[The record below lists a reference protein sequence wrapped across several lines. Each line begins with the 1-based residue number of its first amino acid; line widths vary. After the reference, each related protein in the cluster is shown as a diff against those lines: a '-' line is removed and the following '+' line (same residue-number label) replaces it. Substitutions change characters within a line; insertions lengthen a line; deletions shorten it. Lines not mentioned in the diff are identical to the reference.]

1 MASQNPYVI
10 GYLLIPKIQHS
21 TCLRICSHIQNSIR
35 SKEEGCFGEKTI
47 MAFYQK
53 KFRCETSELRGLK
66 NAKNSVK
73 QQLGKVT
80 VQQQFSQVTAQ

>member
-1 MASQNPYVI
+1 
-10 GYLLIPKIQHS
+10 
-21 TCLRICSHIQNSIR
+21 
-35 SKEEGCFGEKTI
+35 